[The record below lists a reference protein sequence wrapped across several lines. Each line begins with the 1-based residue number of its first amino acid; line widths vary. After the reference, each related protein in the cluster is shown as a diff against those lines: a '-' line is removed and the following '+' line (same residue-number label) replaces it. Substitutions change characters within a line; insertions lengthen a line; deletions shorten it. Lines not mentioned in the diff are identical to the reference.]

1 MYKLQEVL
9 LLLSEE
15 KILGIIKAVREN
27 PFLDRFE
34 NELNHRPSLQVEL
47 TQDNKIELRS
57 IRFVDYDEIIIT
69 PLGITFVPYYE
80 SLSPR
85 KTDHILVSTDWE
97 DLCQKL
103 NVN

>member
-1 MYKLQEVL
+1 ML

-27 PFLDRFE
+27 PFLDRYKGLLKSKPC
-34 NELNHRPSLQVEL
+34 LNVVLE
-47 TQDNKIELRS
+47 DNKLKLCS
-57 IRFVDYDEIIIT
+57 IKFLGYDEIMIT
-69 PLGITFVPYYE
+69 PLGITFIPYHE
-80 SLSPR
+80 HSNEQKEKLL
-85 KTDHILVSTDWE
+85 TSTDWE